1 MAVVCEHDVLI
12 GKFLVGW
19 DVVAEGLGR
28 EAGARIGVSA
38 TVVIG
43 EDDWVSIRGER
54 FTSLE
59 GSEIRGWYSTG

>member
-28 EAGARIGVSA
+28 EAGVLWRVPRSEG
-38 TVVIG
+38 G
-43 EDDWVSIRGER
+43 IRRVREILSVER
-54 FTSLE
+54 DRQ
-59 GSEIRGWYSTG
+59 G